1 MRSRS
6 VRLQESVL
14 DRKALLHMRFAK
26 VLPALLFVTAC
37 EIHAAEPK
45 YDHYVHLTPENSA
58 IGNYPAQKAPILTI
72 KSGETVKID
81 TGGGAGWRNPE
92 MDPDEWLKQHN
103 VPTTSANVA
112 LKETLEVLEKTER
125 YADIKNG
132 HLLVGPI
139 NVDGA
144 MPGDSLE
151 VRILSVVPRIP
162 YGTTGS
168 GPGRSLR
175 GADDPKPPAHVTV
188 LDLKRN
194 VGVFED
200 GIEVP
205 LGPFMGVM
213 ALQPAASDGPNRSS
227 SPPGNFAGNLDC
239 RELVAG
245 TTLYI
250 PVFAPGGRFF
260 TGDAHAA
267 QGDGEITGTAIE
279 TANTV
284 TLQFILH
291 KGKTLKMPRAE
302 TPTHY
307 IAFGLDADLEN
318 AMQQAVDETM
328 DYIDE
333 VTGWTGTARS
343 FPLASMG
350 VDFHVTQIVDKTKG
364 IHSMIPKKL
373 FKNVKQEYWYKGK

>member
-1 MRSRS
+1 
-6 VRLQESVL
+6 
-14 DRKALLHMRFAK
+14 LL
-26 VLPALLFVTAC
+26 TAVSGGA
-37 EIHAAEPK
+37 AAEPSF
-45 YDHYVHLTPENSA
+45 DHYVRLTPENSV

-92 MDPDEWLKQHN
+92 MDPAEWLKANN
-103 VPTTSANVA
+103 VPTTIDNPA
-112 LKETLEVLEKTER
+112 LQETLAVLDKATR

-139 NVDGA
+139 AIEGA

-168 GPGRSLR
+168 SPGRSLKQ
-175 GADDPKPPAHVTV
+175 ADGPRPPAHVTI

-194 VGVFED
+194 VGIFEN
-200 GIEVP
+200 GVEVP
-205 LGPFMGVM
+205 MAPFMGVM
-213 ALQPAASDGPNRSS
+213 AVQPPEEDGQNHSS
-227 SPPGNFAGNLDC
+227 SPPGHYAGNLDC
-239 RELVAG
+239 RWLVAG
-245 TTLYI
+245 TTLYM

-260 TGDAHAA
+260 TGDAHAV

-284 TLQFILH
+284 TLKFILH

-307 IAFGLDADLEN
+307 IAFGLDPNLDN
-318 AMQQAVDETM
+318 AMQQAVDETV

-333 VTGWTGTARS
+333 LMGWDPVRS
-343 FPLASMG
+343 LPLASIA
-350 VDFHVTQIVDKTKG
+350 VDYHVTQVVDQTKG
-364 IHSMIPKKL
+364 IHSMIPKAV
-373 FKNVKQEYWYKGK
+373 FKTLKSSYWYKP